1 MASTNIWGDLCMGG
15 PSSCSH
21 CGKHGGAALLRCS
34 ACKQTRYCGA
44 ECQKA
49 AWKLHKKTC
58 AFRLPLDDVR
68 RKLVAL
74 SGTSEWR
81 EVLKWECRLTE
92 LMEDAGE
99 NPHRDVIL

>member
-1 MASTNIWGDLCMGG
+1 MGG

-21 CGKHGGAALLRCS
+21 CGKQAQEGAALLRCS

-58 AFRLPLDDVR
+58 AFRLPLEDVHV
-68 RKLVAL
+68 KLLAL
-74 SGTSEWR
+74 RGTSDWR
-81 EVLKWECRLTE
+81 EVLKWECRLEE
-92 LMEDAGE
+92 LMRAASES
-99 NPHRDVIL
+99 PHRDLIL